1 MTENEL
7 VQGLRERDPAA
18 IQQLN
23 ESWLPS
29 IWRFVYVRVGR
40 DQHLA
45 EDIVSESVLALI
57 RTAADPAS
65 EIRNLGGWLRSV
77 ATHKVNDH
85 FRAVA
90 RVQHLIDKA
99 GQTAATHIDD
109 DPAADQEREERR
121 ADIRDVMDGLPDK
134 HRMALEWKYVEKL
147 SVGEIAARLKVTVKA
162 AESTLFRAR
171 REFRER
177 FSRKENRDPP
187 DGAVA
192 PVPAAQ
198 SSEQV
203 NGEQFH
209 GEQGDSDHG
218 NGDQGSGEM
227 PAESTG
233 PSAHHQDGGTGMDAP
248 VPVTTGNGTA
258 RS

>member
-1 MTENEL
+1 LTENDL
-7 VQGLRERDPAA
+7 VQGLRDQDPAA
-18 IQQLN
+18 IQQLH
-23 ESWLPS
+23 ECWLPS

-57 RTAADPAS
+57 RTAADPTA

-99 GQTAATHIDD
+99 GHSAPTHVDD

-121 ADIRDVMDGLPDK
+121 ADIRDVMDELPDK
-134 HRMALEWKYVEKL
+134 HRLALEWKYVEKL
-147 SVGEIAARLKVTVKA
+147 SVGEIAARLKVSVKA

-177 FSRKENRDPP
+177 FSRKEDHEPP
-187 DGAVA
+187 DGAA
-192 PVPAAQ
+192 GLIGTAQ
-198 SSEQV
+198 
-203 NGEQFH
+203 H
-209 GEQGDSDHG
+209 GA
-218 NGDQGSGEM
+218 QGSGETPPD
-227 PAESTG
+227 PAG
-233 PSAHHQDGGTGMDAP
+233 PTAQLQDGSTGMDAP